1 MERGLKNII
10 RNCKQATLISLKKEE
25 GKITIA
31 DRIKLSI
38 HLLFCDACKRFI
50 KQSGL
55 INKAMQQL
63 HQKLHQYPPHTLS
76 KETKEKMQQQV
87 DGLH

>member
-1 MERGLKNII
+1 MAGGLKNII

-25 GKITIA
+25 GKITISE
-31 DRIKLSI
+31 RLKLSI

-55 INKAMQQL
+55 VNNAMQQL
-63 HQKLHQYPPHTLS
+63 HQKLYQHPPHTLS
-76 KETKEKMQQQV
+76 KEAKEKMQQQV